1 MLSYQLDVWSCLVT
15 SSGKLAVSHH
25 DNWVGS
31 DGTAEMF
38 GDKEDNFDS
47 SCLTLGWYWSCVKLL
62 TSHWPTVI
70 AE

>member
-1 MLSYQLDVWSCLVT
+1 MLSYPLEVCLVT

-31 DGTAEMF
+31 DGTADMF

-47 SCLTLGWYWSCVKLL
+47 SCLTLDGIGQVSSC
-62 TSHWPTVI
+62 
-70 AE
+70 

>member
-47 SCLTLGWYWSCVKLL
+47 SCLTL
-62 TSHWPTVI
+62 
-70 AE
+70 